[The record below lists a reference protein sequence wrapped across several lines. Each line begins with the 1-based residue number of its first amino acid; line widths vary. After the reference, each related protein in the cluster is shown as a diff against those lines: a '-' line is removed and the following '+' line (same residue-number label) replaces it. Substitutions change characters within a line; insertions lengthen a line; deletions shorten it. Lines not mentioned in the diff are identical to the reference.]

1 MKIFRNKNGSFVV
14 FHMNLVVFFFCRSFY
29 IPYLKRSTNVYE
41 HHPLPD
47 INVTWNRGCKAYR
60 VDQNGGTSSSSKL
73 QKSVFEWYFWT
84 KEGSIKRWR
93 INQGSIS
100 KFFEWM
106 PICSSSWNRCKSIIS
121 YFLANLE
128 NASSS
133 TSDND
138 GSQLMSMWSLKIL
151 ILEDNDFF
159 CF

>member
-14 FHMNLVVFFFCRSFY
+14 FHMNLVGFFLSFKFFHKISFY

-133 TSDND
+133 TSDNV

-151 ILEDNDFF
+151 IS
-159 CF
+159 

>member
-14 FHMNLVVFFFCRSFY
+14 FHMNLVVFFCRSFY

-100 KFFEWM
+100 KCFEWM

-133 TSDND
+133 ASDND

-151 ILEDNDFF
+151 IL
-159 CF
+159 